1 MLFQQLRESL
11 LNAIRAGDLNQV
23 KTIGQHGD
31 MSRLAR
37 AKNYYGRC
45 SLHVAV
51 LLENEEM
58 VEYLASNIKGTL
70 HVGDN
75 LARTALH
82 YAMGI
87 NSVEAISRI
96 LIRNGAKRVVKDLK
110 GRQPS
115 VSLFLI
121 CNTII
126 NKLLFID
133 FHFVLVL
140 LHEQSRYFEATGRR
154 EGINNLTLSHII
166 KSLLQFKHQSTYLK
180 AQ

>member
-1 MLFQQLRESL
+1 M

-31 MSRLAR
+31 MNRLAR

-115 VSLFLI
+115 VSIQVYVFMKKMKKI
-121 CNTII
+121 YYSII
-126 NKLLFID
+126 FCFI
-133 FHFVLVL
+133 LVL
-140 LHEQSRYFEATGRR
+140 LHEQSRYFKATGRR
-154 EGINNLTLSHII
+154 KRINNLKLSCII
-166 KSLLQFKHQSTYLK
+166 ELLLQFEHQNT
-180 AQ
+180 